1 MVMTAKIEK
10 ASSYLEKIRN
20 IGIIAHIDAGK
31 TTTTERIL
39 YYTGI
44 THRLGNVD
52 EGNTQM
58 DWMVQE
64 QERGITITS
73 AATTCHW
80 ADFQINIIDT
90 PGHVDFTIEV
100 ERSLRVLDGAVG
112 VFCGVGGVEPQSETV
127 WRQADK
133 HRVPRVAF
141 VNKMD
146 RVGADFE
153 RVLSSIKLRLGAN
166 PIAIQMPIGQEDS
179 FEGCV
184 DLIDMKALIWK
195 GDETGAQFESQAIP
209 SELLKS
215 AQEARESMIEALA
228 DLDDEFA
235 ELYLSGKAVGRDE
248 VISTIRRVCIA
259 MKATPVLCGA
269 SFRNRGVQP
278 LLDAIVRYL
287 PSPLDVPPVRGFV
300 SLEDES
306 AVERKV
312 SPKEPTSALAFKIMW
327 DSYVGQLAFVRV
339 YSGEL
344 KKGEAYQNVGKNKKE
359 KIGRI
364 LKMHANNRE
373 DVESIKAG
381 NIGALVGLKF
391 TTTGDTLAELE
402 KPILLESIQSPD
414 PVISVAIEP
423 KSQAD
428 QASLAE
434 ALQKLAKEDPS
445 FRVTMNDET
454 GQTVISGMGELH
466 LEIITD
472 RLLRDFKV
480 NANVGKTQ
488 VSYKESITHV
498 QSIDYKHE
506 KLVAGRGQFAHLK
519 LKVEPLDRGQGFK
532 FVNAIRGDLI
542 PKQFIPYV
550 EQGVKAAIESGVLA
564 GNVLTDLQVTLEG
577 GSFHEVDSS
586 EIAFQVA
593 ASIATREVCLKATPV
608 LMEPVMKIEV
618 VVPEAYLS
626 QVIGDLNAR
635 RGKVLGMDERA
646 GSKVVTGEVP
656 LAQMF
661 GYATDL
667 RSFSQ
672 GRATFAMEPSHYEV
686 VPANISQQ
694 IVGSMTF

>member
-1 MVMTAKIEK
+1 MTAKIEK